1 MPCVFLFMKA
11 EVDLQMEQKRKSEAV
26 SQLSNKLFGFIRKRV
41 SSNEDAE
48 DVLQDVWFQFSNFSG
63 LDSLENA
70 GAWLFRVARNRITDL
85 YRKRKTNS
93 LEDFSFVNEE
103 GETSFRALLLAVE
116 SEPELQQFKSVFWE
130 QLTEALD
137 DLPEKQREVFVLNEL
152 ENKTLQEIADE
163 SGENLKTI
171 ISRKG
176 YAIKHL
182 RTKLSALYD
191 ELNS

>member
-1 MPCVFLFMKA
+1 MKA
-11 EVDLQMEQKRKSEAV
+11 EVIMQMEQNRRSEAV
-26 SQLSNKLFGFIRKRV
+26 VKLSEQLFGFIRKRV
-41 SSNEDAE
+41 NSKEDAE

-63 LDSLENA
+63 LESLENA
-70 GAWLFRVARNRITDL
+70 SAWLFRVARNRITDL

-103 GETSFRALLLAVE
+103 GETSFRSLLLAVE
-116 SEPELQQFKSVFWE
+116 TEPELGQFKNIFWE
-130 QLTEALD
+130 QLMEALHE
-137 DLPEKQREVFVLNEL
+137 LPEKQREVFVQNEL
-152 ENKTLQEIADE
+152 ENKTLQEIADQ

-182 RTKLSALYD
+182 RVKLSALYE

>member
-1 MPCVFLFMKA
+1 VLFVFLNMKA
-11 EVDLQMEQKRKSEAV
+11 EVIMQMEQNRRSEAV
-26 SQLSNKLFGFIRKRV
+26 VKLSEQLFGFIRKRV
-41 SSNEDAE
+41 NSKEDAE

-63 LDSLENA
+63 LESLENA
-70 GAWLFRVARNRITDL
+70 SAWLFRVARNRITDL

-103 GETSFRALLLAVE
+103 GETSFRSLLLAVE
-116 SEPELQQFKSVFWE
+116 TEPELGQFKNIFWE
-130 QLTEALD
+130 QLMEALHE
-137 DLPEKQREVFVLNEL
+137 LPEKQREVFVQNEL
-152 ENKTLQEIADE
+152 ENKTLQEIADQ

-182 RTKLSALYD
+182 RVKLSALYE

>member
-1 MPCVFLFMKA
+1 
-11 EVDLQMEQKRKSEAV
+11 MEQKRKSEAV